1 MAVQILRR
9 RFTIE
14 EYYLMAKAGI
24 LGEDDRVELIDGEI
38 VEMPPIGIPHA
49 SHVDRL
55 NRLFTLRLG
64 ESAIVRV
71 QNPVRLSEHSEPQPD
86 IALLRPRDDFYTSA
100 HPGPQDVL
108 LVIEI
113 ADTSIDYDR
122 QVKAPLYA
130 RAGIPEYWLVDLTG
144 QRIEVYRDPAAGEYR
159 QVRLVRRSERLAPEA
174 LPLLELSSSDILG
187 AES

>member
-9 RFTIE
+9 RFTVK

-38 VEMPPIGIPHA
+38 VEMAPIGSRHA
-49 SHVDRL
+49 ARVKRL
-55 NRLFTLRLG
+55 IQLLSQRVG
-64 ESAIVRV
+64 SSAIVSA
-71 QNPVRLSEHSEPQPD
+71 QDPVRLSEHSEPQPD
-86 IALLRPRDDFYTSA
+86 IALLRPRDDFYASA

-108 LVIEI
+108 LIIEI

-122 QVKAPLYA
+122 QVKVPLYA
-130 RAGIPEYWLVDLTG
+130 RAGIPEYWLVDLPG

-159 QVRLVRRSERLAPEA
+159 QVRLVRQGERLVPEA
-174 LPLLELSSSDILG
+174 FPSLELSADDILG